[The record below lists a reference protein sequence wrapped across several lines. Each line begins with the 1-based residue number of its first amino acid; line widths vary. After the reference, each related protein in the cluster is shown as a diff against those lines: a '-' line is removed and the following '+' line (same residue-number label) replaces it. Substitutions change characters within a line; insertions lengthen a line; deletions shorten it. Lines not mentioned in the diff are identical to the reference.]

1 MGYFSLN
8 RKNTPRINQTPPPRP
23 PSQYH
28 ASNQSPLIVTE
39 TTTTRTEVVTTT
51 TQTTTHFLSVPTWR
65 QRSKT
70 NGTNFWRPRTA
81 GSIEVTEELAPSR
94 KRNKELPPTPSGLP
108 LFAPR
113 SPAITSHRHQD
124 ASTTS
129 LSQSVPGL
137 GCAQPILPRTP
148 GSSTFHESEVNTIAF
163 VPTLSQSQPVSE
175 SFLNVKRPQD
185 SHGSGLS
192 PYLTSPKEVER
203 RTRGISL
210 FGFTSAFDVKVNP
223 KTKEQA
229 QEPASE
235 QLKPLTKKLS
245 FWNRK
250 KSRSRPRPST
260 VQGDFSDFRDSCEI
274 DLSNLTT
281 PAPSSQKLQ
290 SRDLLSHSFSER
302 PHSYYPIAS
311 PDVSISPPSLPTRR
325 PTTADNSISTAEHT
339 SFKSS
344 LISGSMRATAPG
356 FLGTNEQNRPL
367 RLRSQTNPPLL
378 RRLSLNVF
386 SSPSL
391 LTASPTSSSSSPLPS
406 STSDPY
412 RGSMIIPR
420 PLEEESPDIYLG
432 RLMDVV
438 SKAEVT
444 SILASRYFSSHV
456 LRVLGSEIFLVLS
469 LFMPQHWKSSS
480 GASIS

>member
-8 RKNTPRINQTPPPRP
+8 RKNTPRTNQTSPPLP

-28 ASNQSPLIVTE
+28 NSNQSPLIVTE

-51 TQTTTHFLSVPTWR
+51 TQTTTHFLSLPTWR
-65 QRSKT
+65 QRSKINAT
-70 NGTNFWRPRTA
+70 SLWRPRTA
-81 GSIEVTEELAPSR
+81 GSIDVTEESAPSR
-94 KRNKELPPTPSGLP
+94 KRNKELPPTPSSLP

-113 SPAITSHRHQD
+113 SPATTSDRHQD

-129 LSQSVPGL
+129 LSQSLPGF
-137 GCAQPILPRTP
+137 GCAQLVLPRTS
-148 GSSTFHESEVNTIAF
+148 GSSTLHESEVNTVAF
-163 VPTLSQSQPVSE
+163 VPTLSQSQPQPGSE
-175 SFLNVKRPQD
+175 SFLNVKQPQD
-185 SHGSGLS
+185 SHGPGVS

-203 RTRGISL
+203 RARGISL
-210 FGFTSAFDVKVNP
+210 FGFTTFDVKVDP
-223 KTKEQA
+223 KMKEQA

-235 QLKPLTKKLS
+235 QPKPLTRKLS

-260 VQGDFSDFRDSCEI
+260 VQGDFSDFYDSCEI
-274 DLSNLTT
+274 NLSNLTT
-281 PAPSSQKLQ
+281 PAPSQKLQ
-290 SRDLLSHSFSER
+290 SRDLLSHSFSEC

-311 PDVSISPPSLPTRR
+311 PDISISPPSSPTRR
-325 PTTADNSISTAEHT
+325 PTTADNSIPTAEHT
-339 SFKSS
+339 FFKSS

-356 FLGTNEQNRPL
+356 FSRTNEQDRPL

-412 RGSMIIPR
+412 RGSMMIPR
-420 PLEEESPDIYLG
+420 PLEEESPDIYLD

-444 SILASRYFSSHV
+444 NILASRYFSSRV

-469 LFMPQHWKSSS
+469 LFMLQHWKSSL